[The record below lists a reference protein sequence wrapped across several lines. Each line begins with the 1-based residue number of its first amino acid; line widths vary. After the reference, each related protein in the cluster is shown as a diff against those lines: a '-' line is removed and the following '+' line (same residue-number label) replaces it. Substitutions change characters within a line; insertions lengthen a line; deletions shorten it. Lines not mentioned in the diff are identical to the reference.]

1 MRLLVAFSLLL
12 PLCLAAACSEPT
24 AAGPATTIDRG
35 ELTLR
40 HQTNFLTEAG
50 YTHLYAAR
58 SWPRRA
64 WIAHRLRRAE
74 YTHLYLYVMNEND
87 YGGPA
92 FNYYDSPREFRAV
105 LEEVH
110 SKGLLPVVWL
120 APDDAP
126 TLHRELPPAELMR
139 IWDTFIPEVD
149 DLVSSYVLGLEMDE
163 YWRAREYEQ
172 LGAHLGALTERPIFV
187 HMRPG
192 LWEPALSP
200 WCRGVVY
207 QYGFGKSADEIESV
221 TRDLVPRLHAEG
233 KIFIAGEYSVREPAA
248 HAVALG
254 DVALNAGADGF
265 GNGGTRRWTAAV
277 RDSQGE

>member
-1 MRLLVAFSLLL
+1 
-12 PLCLAAACSEPT
+12 
-24 AAGPATTIDRG
+24 
-35 ELTLR
+35 
-40 HQTNFLTEAG
+40 
-50 YTHLYAAR
+50 
-58 SWPRRA
+58 
-64 WIAHRLRRAE
+64 
-74 YTHLYLYVMNEND
+74 
-87 YGGPA
+87 
-92 FNYYDSPREFRAV
+92 
-105 LEEVH
+105 
-110 SKGLLPVVWL
+110 
-120 APDDAP
+120 
-126 TLHRELPPAELMR
+126 
-139 IWDTFIPEVD
+139 
-149 DLVSSYVLGLEMDE
+149 VLGLEMDE